1 MLTCSQMVTG
11 DKSNPG
17 GAEIA
22 GATSI
27 SGDPGDPPP
36 AAVRMWTT
44 DEVNIN
50 RTV

>member
-17 GAEIA
+17 

-44 DEVNIN
+44 DEVNIH
-50 RTV
+50 RSV